1 VVGALLSRFADH
13 PTLFTLCNAL
23 ERCAALDDALAID
36 FDQKSRLGGF
46 LNEAGDIL
54 SDMVLFF
61 PLVLVPPFSKTSII
75 PLIVL
80 AVLCGLIGIFC
91 SLMGSGQRLE
101 GPLGKTDRA
110 IVLSLLA
117 LGIAVCGGLPDR
129 ALVLAPIL
137 ETGLFLTY
145 WNRLSSA
152 LAEYRGED
160 LRQ

>member
-1 VVGALLSRFADH
+1 M
-13 PTLFTLCNAL
+13 
-23 ERCAALDDALAID
+23 
-36 FDQKSRLGGF
+36 GGF
-46 LNEAGDIL
+46 LNKAGDIL

-137 ETGLFLTY
+137 KTGLFLTY

>member
-1 VVGALLSRFADH
+1 
-13 PTLFTLCNAL
+13 
-23 ERCAALDDALAID
+23 
-36 FDQKSRLGGF
+36 LGGF

-80 AVLCGLIGIFC
+80 AVLCGLIGKFC
-91 SLMGSGQRLE
+91 SLMGGGHRLE
-101 GPLGKTDRA
+101 GPLDKTDRA

-137 ETGLFLTY
+137 ETGLFLTC